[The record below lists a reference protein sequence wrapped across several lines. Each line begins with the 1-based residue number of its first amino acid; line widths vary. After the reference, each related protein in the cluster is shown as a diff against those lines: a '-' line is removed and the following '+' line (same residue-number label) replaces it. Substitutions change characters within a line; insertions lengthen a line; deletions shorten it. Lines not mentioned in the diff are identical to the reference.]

1 MTHRE
6 RILAAVNHE
15 EPDRLPRDLGSSLA
29 TTVTVKAHERLRAYM
44 GLPSEPPPALFAA
57 RSSTVIPDEAILR
70 RFDVD
75 ARPLLLGG
83 ADARPDRWLSPD
95 AFVDEWGVTWT
106 RPEGG
111 HFIGTD
117 GPFYQLEE
125 PTLQDLVRVEWP
137 DPDDPGRYRGL
148 RERARALHENT
159 DYAVVLTLGVGP
171 VHQCQ
176 FLRGYGEWLE
186 DLLINPAFAEGLLDR
201 VVEPWV
207 RMADRALR
215 EAGDYVDVVMYG
227 DDIGTQGGPL
237 LRPEL
242 YRRIIKPRHR
252 RMADTVK
259 RHGKPI
265 LYHSC
270 GSVYAMIPDLID
282 VGIDVLN
289 PVQVTAAD
297 MDTRRLKRE
306 FGADLAFW
314 GAINTQK
321 VLPLGTPQDVRAEVK
336 RRIEDLAGGGG
347 YVLCAVHN
355 IQPEVPP
362 ENVVAMYDAALEFRP
377 TGAA

>member
-6 RILAAVNHE
+6 RILAALSHK

-29 TTVTVKAHERLRAYM
+29 TTMTIKAHERLRAYL
-44 GLPSEPPPALFAA
+44 GLPSEPPPATFAA
-57 RSSTVIPDEAILR
+57 RSSTVIPDDAILR

-75 ARPLLLGG
+75 ARPLLLGSPDG
-83 ADARPDRWLSPD
+83 RPDRRLSQD
-95 AFVDEWGVTWT
+95 AFADEWGVTWT
-106 RPEGG
+106 RPEDG
-111 HFIGTD
+111 HFITTD
-117 GPFYQLEE
+117 GPFYHLEE
-125 PTLQDLVRVEWP
+125 PALQDLERASWP

-148 RERARALHENT
+148 RERARALHEGT

-186 DLLINPAFAEGLLDR
+186 DLLVNPAFAEGLLDR
-201 VVEPWV
+201 VVEPWIRV
-207 RMADRALR
+207 ADRALR
-215 EAGDYVDVVMYG
+215 EAGEYVDVVMYG

-237 LRPEL
+237 VRPEL
-242 YRRIIKPRHR
+242 YRRVIKPRHR
-252 RMADTVK
+252 RMADAVK

-270 GSVYAMIPDLID
+270 GSVYAFIPDLID
-282 VGIDVLN
+282 IGIDALN

-297 MDTRRLKRE
+297 MDTRRLKQQ

-314 GAINTQK
+314 GGINTQK
-321 VLPLGTPQDVRAEVK
+321 VLPFGTPQDVREEVR
-336 RRIEDLAGGGG
+336 RRIEDLADGGG

-362 ENVVAMYDAALEFRP
+362 GNVVAMYDAALELGR
-377 TGAA
+377 